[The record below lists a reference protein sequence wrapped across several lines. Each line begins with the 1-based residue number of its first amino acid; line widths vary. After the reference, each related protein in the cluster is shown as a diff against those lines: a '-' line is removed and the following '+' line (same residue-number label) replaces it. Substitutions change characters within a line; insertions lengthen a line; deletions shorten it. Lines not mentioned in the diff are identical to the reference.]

1 LLLKALLPA
10 IVILAP
16 ASLTAQPNAPTHE
29 IVTMHGK
36 STVQVRPLARQH
48 TATANC
54 HPDASKAVACEAQAR
69 QQRAKL
75 FSQK

>member
-1 LLLKALLPA
+1 MLLKALLPA
-10 IVILAP
+10 TLILAP
-16 ASLTAQPNAPTHE
+16 ASLVAQPNAATHE

-36 STVQVRPLARQH
+36 STVQVRPLLRHQSVI
-48 TATANC
+48 ANC
-54 HPDASKAVACEAQAR
+54 HPDASKAIACEAQAR